1 MKYLLMIT
9 ALILG
14 LAGCTSDEERQ
25 ANAARSAAFMASNA
39 SKAGVVTTASGLQY
53 TILTEG
59 RGAKPL
65 ATDTVTVHYHGT
77 LIDGTVFDSS
87 VDRGRPASFPV
98 TGVIPGWVEALQM
111 MRVGSKWELYIPP
124 ELAYG
129 ERGAGRTI
137 GPNTALI
144 FQVELISID

>member
-9 ALILG
+9 ALMLG

-25 ANAARSAAFMASNA
+25 ANSARSAAFMASNA

-129 ERGAGRTI
+129 ERGAGRSI